1 MPTQII
7 QGTSVSTL
15 INIFKVAPERQM
27 EAVELLIEATDKH
40 IRQLPGFISAN
51 FHLSDNGTRIVNYAQ
66 WETPDAW
73 HAMLDNPECVK
84 HIEEVKK
91 FTEPDYHLYQVHS
104 THMKD

>member
-66 WETPDAW
+66 WKRPTLGMRCWTTPS
-73 HAMLDNPECVK
+73 VS
-84 HIEEVKK
+84 
-91 FTEPDYHLYQVHS
+91 S
-104 THMKD
+104 TSRKSRSSPNRTITSARCTRLT